1 MTTGTDSAKNE
12 VRGTVLD
19 VIRELLTGGRSD
31 EAIAVVAKLVARNAE
46 LEMLVAK
53 MRDKNRSER
62 VSNDQLDLFLNQLLG
77 AMGGELA
84 EADAKLND
92 AAEESGGREK
102 DKVAASETKPAKQPP
117 ARRPPPPGLRRVDNP
132 IPVPAAERLLP
143 RVRSGPHLYRSRH
156 DRSDRGSFPPK

>member
-1 MTTGTDSAKNE
+1 MTTGTDSAKKE

-77 AMGGELA
+77 AMG
-84 EADAKLND
+84 
-92 AAEESGGREK
+92 
-102 DKVAASETKPAKQPP
+102 ASSP
-117 ARRPPPPGLRRVDNP
+117 RRT
-132 IPVPAAERLLP
+132 
-143 RVRSGPHLYRSRH
+143 RS
-156 DRSDRGSFPPK
+156 